1 MLTISVEKFILMIL
15 GILYVIKR
23 YLRVTAE
30 WSFPLYIDNKVWDYP
45 EYGNC

>member
-23 YLRVTAE
+23 YL
-30 WSFPLYIDNKVWDYP
+30 K
-45 EYGNC
+45 GNCRVEISFVYRQ